1 MQVLMRFNRIL
12 VVVFLRGMLY
22 QPEMHRPRPS
32 LRLLAN
38 LLSVLLILR

>member
-12 VVVFLRGMLY
+12 VVVYLRGMHY
-22 QPEMHRPRPS
+22 QAEMHHQRQS
-32 LRLLAN
+32 LRPLAN